1 MNRFFLIFYVTIS
14 ILCYG
19 YDYPFKDPYLA
30 TVLATLPEDMA
41 KYEETDY
48 KEFKLN
54 LDNGEIPKNLWYLE
68 TFKFG
73 LMAQEKKAPLLFLF
87 AGTGSRY
94 NSSKMLTMGRI
105 LYNRGFSVILL
116 PTSFDYNYIV
126 SVSKIHAPGF
136 LSKDGQ
142 EMYDLMKVVLEK
154 IEKKVEYDEIMV
166 TGYSLGGTMS
176 LVVGEID
183 SREKYFNFK
192 KIVAVN
198 PTVNLYESAKL
209 LDDLLDDNIQS
220 EKELEEL
227 LNRIIL
233 EIMKFSNENRKMKI
247 DESSI
252 YELFTKLNLKD
263 DELEILIGVAFRLM
277 AIDIN
282 YISDLMTKSNVYT
295 DSTKEV
301 KKYQSMSEYYRAIN
315 YSNFQNYIDRV
326 GYETYHR
333 LDNSLTLEGMIACSS
348 LETIDSYL
356 KNADNILVMTNEDE
370 IILTPENLNYLKKTL
385 KEKLKV
391 YPYGGHC
398 GNLFYKEN
406 VDFMVDYFL
415 EGDVK

>member
-1 MNRFFLIFYVTIS
+1 MTLN
-14 ILCYG
+14 ILSYG

-41 KYEETDY
+41 EYEETDY
-48 KEFKLN
+48 KEIKLD
-54 LDNGEIPKNLWYLE
+54 LENGEIPKNLWYLE
-68 TFKFG
+68 TFRFG
-73 LMAQEKKAPLLFLF
+73 LMAQDKKAPLLFLF

-126 SVSKIHAPGF
+126 SVSKTHAPGF

-142 EMYDLMKVVLEK
+142 EIYDLMKIILKK

-166 TGYSLGGTMS
+166 TGYSLGGTTS

-198 PTVNLYESAKL
+198 PTVNLYESARL
-209 LDDLLDDNIQS
+209 LDNLLDDNIQS
-220 EKELEEL
+220 EKELEDL

-233 EIMKFSNENRKMKI
+233 EILEFSDENSQAKI
-247 DESSI
+247 DENAI
-252 YELFTKLNLKD
+252 YGLFEQLNLEE
-263 DELEILIGVAFRLM
+263 DELEILIGIAFRLM

-295 DSTKEV
+295 DSTKEI
-301 KKYQSMSEYYRAIN
+301 KKYQSMSEYYAAIN
-315 YSNFQNYIDRV
+315 YSNFQNYIERI
-326 GYETYHR
+326 GYKTYHK
-333 LDNSLTLEGMIACSS
+333 LDESLTLEGMIACSS
-348 LETIDSYL
+348 LEKIDSYL

-370 IILTPENLNYLKKTL
+370 IILTPQNLDYLKKTL
-385 KEKLKV
+385 KGKLKI

-406 VDFMVDYFL
+406 INFMVNYFL
-415 EGDVK
+415 EGDEK